1 MTGRPADPAAP
12 LITVIVAV
20 HQVAPQIAEA
30 IASLRAQSLPDFEAL
45 VVDDG
50 STDGS
55 GRIAAEAFAGD
66 ARFRLLVQPNR
77 GLSAAR
83 NAGLD
88 QARGEFVA
96 FLDGDDAMAPDFL
109 EVLHRAILE
118 EGTEWAASGLALV
131 YPGGEE
137 RPHPGLHACDM
148 PPEAGRLPLT
158 DACEVARIFP
168 SAWNKLYRRSL
179 FDGIRFPEGSWFED
193 HEVFWALAR
202 RAPLLAYRPQALYR
216 HRRDRP
222 GQITGADSDRV
233 FDVLRVL
240 DRLGPVILGSGMA
253 RAAEGYA
260 RLSARL
266 IHERALVIRDPARR
280 ARFLTAAQAFL
291 QHRGAGWQADWDPEI
306 SRGLG
311 LALAGVL
318 PLSVVVQG
326 DPGPALAAL
335 DAQGM
340 ADFELVVLGDGA
352 PGVLPSGRAVRRLDP
367 GGLTPARLAS
377 VLEGRW
383 VLLLAPGEVPLPEGL
398 MRLVNLGERLD
409 LPLIIGA
416 LERRGRGYHDG
427 WTDNRV
433 VPGLDALPVWGGEV
447 AMGGAQALKLYPA
460 LGNRLMRRELLV
472 ALPGS
477 PGLGR
482 DAGSAQMLALLGG
495 LQAGRAGYT
504 RLAVLSVP
512 DRPVA
517 IPGTGAAR
525 RLLSACP
532 ALPDLP
538 QGWQAVVM
546 LRLARLRGGGL
557 RLVGALAG
565 ALREG
570 WLAGRK
576 AAPDPDLPRWVRRLM
591 SRG

>member
-12 LITVIVAV
+12 LISVIVAV

-50 STDGS
+50 STDDS

-88 QARGEFVA
+88 QARGAFVA
-96 FLDGDDAMAPDFL
+96 FLDGDDALAPDFL
-109 EVLHRAILE
+109 RDLHAAMHE
-118 EGTEWAASGLALV
+118 EGTDWAACGITLV
-131 YPGGEE
+131 HPGGEE
-137 RPHPGLHACDM
+137 RPHPALHACDT
-148 PPEAGRLPLT
+148 PPEAGHLPLT
-158 DACEVARIFP
+158 DACEVARVFP

-179 FDGIRFPEGSWFED
+179 FEGLRFPEGSWFED

-202 RAPLLAYRPQALYR
+202 RAPRLAYRSAPLYH

-222 GQITGADSDRV
+222 GQITGTDSDRV

-240 DRLGPVILGSGMA
+240 DRLGPLILGSAMT
-253 RAAEGYA
+253 RTAEGYA
-260 RLSARL
+260 RLAARL

-280 ARFLTAAQAFL
+280 ARFLTAAHALL
-291 QHRGAGWQADWDPEI
+291 QHRGMGWQAAWDPEI

-311 LALAGVL
+311 LALEGVL

-340 ADFELVVLGDGA
+340 ADFELVVLGGGA
-352 PGVLPSGRAVRRLDP
+352 PGLLPSGRPVRRLDAE
-367 GGLTPARLAS
+367 GMTPARLAS

-409 LPLIIGA
+409 LPLALGA
-416 LERRGRGYHDG
+416 LERRGLGYHDG

-433 VPGLDALPVWGGEV
+433 VPGLDAMPLWGGEV
-447 AMGGAQALKLYPA
+447 ALGGAQALSLYPA
-460 LGNRLMRRELLV
+460 LGNRLMRRDLLA
-472 ALPGS
+472 ALPGAL
-477 PGLGR
+477 GLGQ
-482 DAGSAQMLALLGG
+482 DGASAQMIALESALR
-495 LQAGRAGYT
+495 AGRAGTT

-512 DRPVA
+512 DRPA
-517 IPGTGAAR
+517 TIPGTGAAR
-525 RLLSACP
+525 RLLAACP
-532 ALPDLP
+532 APPALPR
-538 QGWQAVVM
+538 GWQAVIL
-546 LRLARLRGGGL
+546 LRLAQLRGGGL
-557 RLVGALAG
+557 RLPGALLG

-570 WLAGRK
+570 WLAGD
-576 AAPDPDLPRWVRRLM
+576 AAPDPGLPRWVRALMRL
-591 SRG
+591 R

>member
-12 LITVIVAV
+12 LISVIVAV

-88 QARGEFVA
+88 QARGAFVA
-96 FLDGDDAMAPDFL
+96 FLDGDDALAPDFL
-109 EVLHRAILE
+109 RDLHAAIRE
-118 EGTEWAASGLALV
+118 EGTEWAACGVTLV
-131 YPGGEE
+131 HPGGEE
-137 RPHPGLHACDM
+137 RPHPALHACDR
-148 PPEAGRLPLT
+148 PPEAGHLPLT

-179 FDGIRFPEGSWFED
+179 FEGLRFPEGCWFED

-202 RAPLLAYRPQALYR
+202 RAPRLAYRSAPLYR

-222 GQITGADSDRV
+222 GQITGTDSDRV

-240 DRLGPVILGSGMA
+240 DRLGPVILGSGMT
-253 RAAEGYA
+253 RTAEGYA
-260 RLSARL
+260 RLAARL

-280 ARFLTAAQAFL
+280 ARFLTAAHALL
-291 QHRGAGWQADWDPEI
+291 QHRGMGWQAAWDPEI

-311 LALAGVL
+311 LALEGVL
-318 PLSVVVQG
+318 PLSVVVLG

-340 ADFELVVLGDGA
+340 ADFELVVLGGRA
-352 PGVLPSGRAVRRLDP
+352 PGLLPSGRAVRRLDP
-367 GGLTPARLAS
+367 EGMTPARLAS

-409 LPLIIGA
+409 LPLALGA
-416 LERRGRGYHDG
+416 LERRGLGYHDG

-433 VPGLDALPVWGGEV
+433 VPGLAAMPLWGGEV
-447 AMGGAQALKLYPA
+447 ALGGAQALCLYPA
-460 LGNRLMRRELLV
+460 LGNRLMRRDLLA
-472 ALPGS
+472 ALPGAL
-477 PGLGR
+477 GLGQ
-482 DAGSAQMLALLGG
+482 DGASAQMIALESA
-495 LQAGRAGYT
+495 LQAGRAGST

-512 DRPVA
+512 DRPA
-517 IPGTGAAR
+517 TIPGTGAAR
-525 RLLSACP
+525 RLLAACP
-532 ALPDLP
+532 APPALPR
-538 QGWQAVVM
+538 GWQAVVL
-546 LRLARLRGGGL
+546 LRLAQLRGGGL
-557 RLVGALAG
+557 RLPGALLT

-570 WLAGRK
+570 WLAGD
-576 AAPDPDLPRWVRRLM
+576 AAPDPGLPRWVRALMRL
-591 SRG
+591 R

>member
-1 MTGRPADPAAP
+1 MTERPADPAAP

-20 HQVAPQIAEA
+20 HEVAAEVAQA
-30 IASLRAQSLPDFEAL
+30 IASLRAQTLADFEAL

-88 QARGEFVA
+88 QARGVFVS
-96 FLDGDDAMAPDFL
+96 FLDGDDALAPDFL
-109 EVLHRAILE
+109 RSLHAAMRE
-118 EGTEWAASGLALV
+118 DGSDWAACAVTLV
-131 YPGGEE
+131 HPGGEE
-137 RPHPGLHACDM
+137 RPHPALHGGEA
-148 PPEAGRLPLT
+148 PPEPGCLPLT

-179 FDGIRFPEGSWFED
+179 FEGLRFPEGSWFED

-202 RAPLLAYRPQALYR
+202 RAPRLAYRPTALYR

-222 GQITGADSDRV
+222 GQITGTDSDRV

-240 DRLGPVILGSGMA
+240 DRLGPLILGSGMT

-260 RLSARL
+260 RLAARL
-266 IHERALVIRDPARR
+266 IHERALVIRDPSRR
-280 ARFLTAAQAFL
+280 ARFLTAAHAFL
-291 QHRGAGWQADWDPEI
+291 QHRGARWQADCDPEI
-306 SRGLG
+306 SAGLG
-311 LALAGVL
+311 LALEGVL
-318 PLSVVVQG
+318 PLSVVVLG

-335 DAQGM
+335 DTQGM
-340 ADFELVVLGDGA
+340 ADFELVVLGGSA
-352 PGVLPSGRAVRRLDP
+352 PGLLPSGRTVRRIE
-367 GGLTPARLAS
+367 GEGMTPARLAS

-383 VLLLAPGEVPLPEGL
+383 VLLLAPGELPLPEGL

-409 LPLIIGA
+409 LPLALGA
-416 LERRGRGYHDG
+416 LERRGLGYHDG

-433 VPGLDALPVWGGEV
+433 VPGLDALPLWGGEV
-447 AMGGAQALKLYPA
+447 ALGGAQALKLYPA
-460 LGNRLMRRELLV
+460 LGNRLMRRDLLA
-472 ALPGS
+472 ALPEAV
-477 PGLGR
+477 GLGQ
-482 DAGSAQMLALLGG
+482 DAASAQMIALESALA
-495 LQAGRAGYT
+495 AGRAGYT

-512 DRPVA
+512 DRPA
-517 IPGTGAAR
+517 ALPGTGAAR
-525 RLLSACP
+525 RLLAACP
-532 ALPDLP
+532 APPALPR
-538 QGWQAVVM
+538 GWQAVVL

-557 RLVGALAG
+557 RLLGALLA

-570 WLAGRK
+570 WLAGD
-576 AAPDPDLPRWVRRLM
+576 AAPDPGLPRCVRALLRL
-591 SRG
+591 R